1 MDDIELHRST
11 AEPTGP
17 ETILSPGMAWDVSV
31 IGVFLGIGLAM
42 ALFVNN
48 LRRGY
53 ASVAAVT
60 TSLRTIFA
68 AAMGVKAAAEATS
81 DGPAP
86 AAAVTTTTTTTMTS
100 TSTSSATYVFSSD
113 PSGRVSP

>member
-68 AAMGVKAAAEATS
+68 AAMGAKAAAEATS

-86 AAAVTTTTTTTMTS
+86 AAAVTTTTMTS